1 MGVVRWVWVWGGCVV
16 SVSECGEVVVGVVR
30 WEMGLGV
37 ERWVW
42 VWGGGCG
49 C

>member
-1 MGVVRWVWVWGGCVV
+1 MV
-16 SVSECGEVVVGVVR
+16 SMSECGEVGVVVGVVR